1 MISFT
6 KEMHLVQKLYL
17 LNRMMSQIWENY
29 VEGEE
34 VVNGS
39 SKVETRQK
47 ETLKVN
53 LAV

>member
-1 MISFT
+1 
-6 KEMHLVQKLYL
+6 
-17 LNRMMSQIWENY
+17 MMSQIWENY

-53 LAV
+53 LAVLFVLQVIDRNVSFVFV